1 MEYEK
6 LLDKAYK
13 EVKVVSSN
21 IDRFETPKVVGKI
34 EGKNTIITNFQQIAQ
49 YIRRPAEHLLKFLL
63 KELATSGKMDKERAI
78 FNTKL
83 NSQKVNEKIE
93 MYVREFVICPVCGK
107 PDTEM
112 LSEKG
117 IKLKNCLACGAKNPI
132 KYHI

>member
-1 MEYEK
+1 
-6 LLDKAYK
+6 
-13 EVKVVSSN
+13 
-21 IDRFETPKVVGKI
+21 
-34 EGKNTIITNFQQIAQ
+34 
-49 YIRRPAEHLLKFLL
+49 
-63 KELATSGKMDKERAI
+63 
-78 FNTKL
+78 
-83 NSQKVNEKIE
+83 